1 MDYAKHFASK
11 IEATEKNLDE
21 KKGQVAELMA
31 MAEVEERDLSGEESE
46 QLAALA
52 TDIEK
57 SEKALADQKKAQT
70 ALAERVI
77 EDTAPTILKHRGH
90 QERKPGE
97 IIFKHA
103 TAAYLAHVNKKSIQD
118 VAAAV
123 YSGDRGLEA
132 VIRSAQN
139 PADTTTVGWATEL
152 TEEANSGY
160 LELLRGASIT
170 AQLWQSA
177 GVQLNF
183 DGYTALNVPSR
194 AGGTTDLA
202 SGWTGELAAIPVR
215 SATFETQK
223 IEPFKRGAIV
233 MMSKEIMMRSAP
245 AIQGIIQN
253 GLVQDSA
260 TKLDNDYL
268 GEAAAVAGLNPAG
281 IFNGVTGTAAAT
293 GGATVGD
300 DMLLDLRNL
309 VDPIYAANMGQM
321 LYIVVHPSNA
331 LSMSTVL
338 YNGTYLFRSE
348 LAQGTLLGIPVI
360 QSTNC
365 PLDEIWALDMAQ
377 QAVANGPTTF
387 DVNDT
392 STIVEM
398 DDDGVAPYMGATQ
411 PRNPSGAVSAAA
423 QVPPQTIRSLFQ
435 TEAVAVKMVTYQSW
449 ANLRDGSVNRITGVD
464 Y

>member
-1 MDYAKHFASK
+1 MDYTKHFASK
-11 IEATEKNLDE
+11 IEAAEKSLDTMR
-21 KKGQVAELMA
+21 GQVAELMA
-31 MAEVEERDLSGEESE
+31 MAEAEERDLSGEETE
-46 QLAALA
+46 QLNALA
-52 TDIEK
+52 KSIEDTEV
-57 SEKALADQKKAQT
+57 STENLKKAQKS
-70 ALAERVI
+70 LAERVV
-77 EDTAPTILKHRGH
+77 EESAPNIIQQRGH

-103 TAAYLAHVNKKSIQD
+103 TVAYLAHTQKKNPEDIAKTIYQ
-118 VAAAV
+118 
-123 YSGDRGLEA
+123 GDRGLEA

-160 LELLRGASIT
+160 LELLRGQSIA
-170 AQLWQSA
+170 AQLWMSA
-177 GVQLNF
+177 GVSLNF

-194 AGGTTDLA
+194 AGGETDLA
-202 SGWTGELAAIPVR
+202 TGWTGELAAIPVR
-215 SATFETQK
+215 SATFATQK

-281 IFNGVTGTAAAT
+281 IFNGVTGVPAST
-293 GGATVGD
+293 GGATPGD
-300 DMLLDLRNL
+300 DMLQDLRNL
-309 VDPIYAANMGQM
+309 LDPIYAANMGQS
-321 LYIVVHPSNA
+321 LYIVLHPSNA

-348 LAQGTLLGIPVI
+348 LAQGTLLGVPVI

-365 PLDEIWALDMAQ
+365 PVDEIWALDMAQ

-449 ANLRDGSVNRITGVD
+449 ANLRDGSVNRITGVS